1 MFTGCGVVSGQ
12 SQYLTRD
19 AVRPHTGL
27 DVNRQIQME
36 NGVTSGICPVY
47 QNQTYSNAV
56 QESVVNSVSTHL
68 NPTPPPVAPPV
79 LKLGQEGF
87 KKVCRTEEDSPCP
100 FPGLASGV
108 LEMRVKEGSKIRN
121 LMGFAM
127 ARMQGEKGGSRG
139 GVSGEGLRQ
148 VIFTGSGRAVTKT
161 ITCAEIMKRK
171 VGSLHQ
177 LTKLRYK
184 VVKEVW
190 ESNEGGTSEM
200 TVHRTV
206 PSISILLSKDPL
218 DPQEPGYQPP
228 ETLSALWEEKEGTPR
243 NQATSLRRL
252 SVHCGRRKRVST
264 PQRQLSRDLLNLC
277 HTPASLT
284 VREYVWGKE
293 SQSFPLTDWLNWC
306 QTTQRNES
314 EEFIWR
320 CPPLKHNAETI
331 RTLRQNSAFSEELST
346 TSSSRGQFDWDL
358 KACLY
363 IYTAFWG
370 CVSRYVQHGVTD
382 SHLILKP

>member
-19 AVRPHTGL
+19 AVKPHPGL
-27 DVNRQIQME
+27 EVNRPIQME
-36 NGVTSGICPVY
+36 NGVTPGTCPLY
-47 QNQTYSNAV
+47 QGQTYSTAA
-56 QESVVNSVSTHL
+56 QPAMVNNVSTL
-68 NPTPPPVAPPV
+68 LKPTPLPVPPPA

-100 FPGLASGV
+100 FPGLATGV

-127 ARMQGEKGGSRG
+127 ARMQGEKSVSGG
-139 GVSGEGLRQ
+139 GVSGGGGGGLRQ
-148 VIFTGSGRAVTKT
+148 VVFTGSGRAVTKT

-177 LTKLRYK
+177 LTKLQYK

-190 ESNEGGTSEM
+190 ESTEGGTSEM

-228 ETLSALWEEKEGTPR
+228 ETLSALWEDREGVS
-243 NQATSLRRL
+243 ATQTACKRPLGPLPHS
-252 SVHCGRRKRVST
+252 SFPHCKRVC
-264 PQRQLSRDLLNLC
+264 L
-277 HTPASLT
+277 
-284 VREYVWGKE
+284 
-293 SQSFPLTDWLNWC
+293 
-306 QTTQRNES
+306 
-314 EEFIWR
+314 EEGVSVL
-320 CPPLKHNAETI
+320 PPH
-331 RTLRQNSAFSEELST
+331 
-346 TSSSRGQFDWDL
+346 
-358 KACLY
+358 
-363 IYTAFWG
+363 
-370 CVSRYVQHGVTD
+370 
-382 SHLILKP
+382 

>member
-1 MFTGCGVVSGQ
+1 MLPGCGVVSGQ
-12 SQYLTRD
+12 NQYLTRD
-19 AVRPHTGL
+19 AVRPHPGL
-27 DVNRQIQME
+27 EVNRPIQME
-36 NGVTSGICPVY
+36 NGVTHGTCPFY
-47 QNQTYSNAV
+47 HNQTYSNAG
-56 QESVVNSVSTHL
+56 QPAVVNNVSSPL
-68 NPTPPPVAPPV
+68 KPTPLPVPPPA

-127 ARMQGEKGGSRG
+127 ARMQGEKDVSGG
-139 GVSGEGLRQ
+139 GVSGGGGLRQ
-148 VIFTGSGRAVTKT
+148 VVFTGSGRAVTKT

-190 ESNEGGTSEM
+190 ESSEGGTSEM

-228 ETLSALWEEKEGTPR
+228 ETLTALWDEREGIESASQTAHKRPLGPLPYSGFPHCKR
-243 NQATSLRRL
+243 VCLGEGV
-252 SVHCGRRKRVST
+252 SVH
-264 PQRQLSRDLLNLC
+264 
-277 HTPASLT
+277 
-284 VREYVWGKE
+284 
-293 SQSFPLTDWLNWC
+293 
-306 QTTQRNES
+306 
-314 EEFIWR
+314 
-320 CPPLKHNAETI
+320 PP
-331 RTLRQNSAFSEELST
+331 
-346 TSSSRGQFDWDL
+346 
-358 KACLY
+358 Y
-363 IYTAFWG
+363 
-370 CVSRYVQHGVTD
+370 
-382 SHLILKP
+382 

>member
-12 SQYLTRD
+12 NQYLTRD
-19 AVRPHTGL
+19 TVRPNPGL
-27 DVNRQIQME
+27 EVNIPIQME
-36 NGVTSGICPVY
+36 NGVTPGTCSVY
-47 QNQTYSNAV
+47 QDQTYGNAG
-56 QESVVNSVSTHL
+56 QPAVVNNVSSPL
-68 NPTPPPVAPPV
+68 KPTPLPVPPPA

-127 ARMQGEKGGSRG
+127 ARMQGEKGVSGG
-139 GVSGEGLRQ
+139 GVSGGGLRQ
-148 VIFTGSGRAVTKT
+148 VVFTGSGRAVTKT

-177 LTKLRYK
+177 LTKLQYK

-190 ESNEGGTSEM
+190 ESTEGGTSEM

-228 ETLSALWEEKEGTPR
+228 ETLSALWEEREGVESAPQTACKRPLGHLPYSSFSHCKR
-243 NQATSLRRL
+243 VCLGEGV
-252 SVHCGRRKRVST
+252 SVHPPHRLAEPVS
-264 PQRQLSRDLLNLC
+264 
-277 HTPASLT
+277 
-284 VREYVWGKE
+284 
-293 SQSFPLTDWLNWC
+293 
-306 QTTQRNES
+306 
-314 EEFIWR
+314 
-320 CPPLKHNAETI
+320 
-331 RTLRQNSAFSEELST
+331 NSGE
-346 TSSSRGQFDWDL
+346 D
-358 KACLY
+358 
-363 IYTAFWG
+363 
-370 CVSRYVQHGVTD
+370 
-382 SHLILKP
+382 